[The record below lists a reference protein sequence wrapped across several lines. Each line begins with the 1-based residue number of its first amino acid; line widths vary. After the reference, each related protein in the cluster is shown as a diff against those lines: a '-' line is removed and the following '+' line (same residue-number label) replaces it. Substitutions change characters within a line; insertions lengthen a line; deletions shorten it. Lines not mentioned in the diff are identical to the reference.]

1 MGFSLEEGEREH
13 TVAGEGG
20 VVCEAGGRVPL
31 PVYQVLVVLW
41 VLCLHVA
48 LLQQGV
54 VCCLPGYMYKSK
66 PGTCIIWKTSKWW
79 EGN

>member
-1 MGFSLEEGEREH
+1 M
-13 TVAGEGG
+13 
-20 VVCEAGGRVPL
+20 VCEAGGRVPL

>member
-13 TVAGEGG
+13 TMAGGG
-20 VVCEAGGRVPL
+20 VYEAEGRAPL

-48 LLQQGV
+48 LLQ
-54 VCCLPGYMYKSK
+54 
-66 PGTCIIWKTSKWW
+66 
-79 EGN
+79 